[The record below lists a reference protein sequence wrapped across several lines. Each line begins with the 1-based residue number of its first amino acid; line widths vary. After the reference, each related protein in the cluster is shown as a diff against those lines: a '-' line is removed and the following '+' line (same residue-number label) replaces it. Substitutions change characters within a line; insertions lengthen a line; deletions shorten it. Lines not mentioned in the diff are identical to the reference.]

1 MTKEKRIEIKENR
14 KNVKQNNQ
22 GSDTNEELF
31 ALGFERV
38 IYNGKECVD
47 KSPLF
52 LDSTCPL
59 SQAYHQLA
67 AKKANRA
74 KLMEETMRKKRK

>member
-14 KNVKQNNQ
+14 KMSNKTIKVRI
-22 GSDTNEELF
+22 TNEELF

-38 IYNGKECVD
+38 IYNGKEYVD

-74 KLMEETMRKKRK
+74 KLMADTMKKKRK

>member
-1 MTKEKRIEIKENR
+1 MLINP
-14 KNVKQNNQ
+14 
-22 GSDTNEELF
+22 
-31 ALGFERV
+31 
-38 IYNGKECVD
+38 
-47 KSPLF
+47 PLF

-74 KLMEETMRKKRK
+74 KLMEETMKKKRK

>member
-1 MTKEKRIEIKENR
+1 MLIIRLNEKC
-14 KNVKQNNQ
+14 
-22 GSDTNEELF
+22 G
-31 ALGFERV
+31 
-38 IYNGKECVD
+38 D